1 MSPNSTTYSPI
12 DLGHNRNVS
21 PISAPT
27 PTRSNFHLVHLGFG
41 RPGLKSK
48 PAKLCGFP
56 DQPDRVGMRER
67 CDQAQ
72 MTLSELQRS
81 RGVEPPE
88 NPHTEILEAY
98 GYRQLMELVM
108 DIPSMGAKALNAVG
122 KAMSFRIGPLGAEA
136 APVVSKKTSFSKKL
150 SIDEFV
156 KKHVKDFEIWLS
168 PSAKDSEGLRGM
180 LVVIGEIHHDI
191 SIQTIIKKVMLG
203 FSRTQGDRLFTEG
216 GDEVLC
222 QQREKELKMEFGDC
236 RILEKDSTAYGYLI
250 KLVEELDLRLIDCV
264 SYIKEHIPSAQQDFE
279 VESTFHYIDFIK
291 RYASQLSSHAMPGFY
306 PLYAK
311 AEAAD
316 IRATKEGERLMDERN
331 LDMVNRMLNNLTEVG
346 VNYLIVG
353 ADHLKGMRE
362 QVKHR
367 RCIFMLPRSIVEH
380 NPSKSIIVDFKSEL

>member
-1 MSPNSTTYSPI
+1 
-12 DLGHNRNVS
+12 
-21 PISAPT
+21 
-27 PTRSNFHLVHLGFG
+27 
-41 RPGLKSK
+41 
-48 PAKLCGFP
+48 
-56 DQPDRVGMRER
+56 
-67 CDQAQ
+67 

-88 NPHTEILEAY
+88 NPHTEILEAC

-108 DIPSMGAKALNAVG
+108 DIPSIGAKALNAVG

-222 QQREKELKMEFGDC
+222 QQRE
-236 RILEKDSTAYGYLI
+236 
-250 KLVEELDLRLIDCV
+250 EEQ
-264 SYIKEHIPSAQQDFE
+264 HIPSAQQDFE

>member
-1 MSPNSTTYSPI
+1 MYSNSTSYTAIYPVHTCDSSS
-12 DLGHNRNVS
+12 NS
-21 PISAPT
+21 K
-27 PTRSNFHLVHLGFG
+27 PTRVIPALQQLNASIEQPV
-41 RPGLKSK
+41 LKSK
-48 PAKLCGFP
+48 PANYSVLP
-56 DQPDRVGMRER
+56 DQPDRTGMRER
-67 CDQAQ
+67 RDQAQ
-72 MTLSELQRS
+72 MTLLELQRS
-81 RGVEPPE
+81 RGVEPAE

-108 DIPSMGAKALNAVG
+108 GIPSMGAKALNAVG

-136 APVVSKKTSFSKKL
+136 APVASKKTLVSKKL

-168 PSAKDSEGLRGM
+168 PSAKNSEDLRGM
-180 LVVIGEIHHDI
+180 LVVIGEIHHDR
-191 SIQTIIKKVMLG
+191 SVQSSIKKVMLG

-222 QQREKELKMEFGDC
+222 QQREQELEMEFSDC
-236 RILEKDSTAYGYLI
+236 RILEKDSTAYGYLL

-279 VESTFHYIDFIK
+279 VESTFHYVDFIK
-291 RYASQLSSHAMPGFY
+291 RYASQLPSHAMLGFY

-316 IRATKEGERLMDERN
+316 VRATKEGDRLMEERN
-331 LDMVNRMLNNLTEVG
+331 LDMVNRMLNNLTGAG

-353 ADHLKGMRE
+353 ADHLKGIRE

-367 RCIFMLPRSIVEH
+367 RCIFILPRSIVEH
-380 NPSKSIIVDFKSEL
+380 NPSKSIKLDLKSEL

>member
-1 MSPNSTTYSPI
+1 
-12 DLGHNRNVS
+12 
-21 PISAPT
+21 
-27 PTRSNFHLVHLGFG
+27 
-41 RPGLKSK
+41 
-48 PAKLCGFP
+48 
-56 DQPDRVGMRER
+56 
-67 CDQAQ
+67 
-72 MTLSELQRS
+72 
-81 RGVEPPE
+81 
-88 NPHTEILEAY
+88 
-98 GYRQLMELVM
+98 ME
-108 DIPSMGAKALNAVG
+108 
-122 KAMSFRIGPLGAEA
+122 
-136 APVVSKKTSFSKKL
+136 
-150 SIDEFV
+150 
-156 KKHVKDFEIWLS
+156 DFEIWLS

-222 QQREKELKMEFGDC
+222 QQREEELKMEFGDR

-291 RYASQLSSHAMPGFY
+291 RYASQLPSHAMSGFY

-316 IRATKEGERLMDERN
+316 IRATKEGDRLMDERN
-331 LDMVNRMLNNLTEVG
+331 LDMVNRMLNNLTEAG

-353 ADHLKGMRE
+353 ADHLKGIRE
-362 QVKHR
+362 KVKHR
-367 RCIFMLPRSIVEH
+367 RCIFILPRSIVEH
-380 NPSKSIIVDFKSEL
+380 NPSKSIKLDLKSEL

>member
-1 MSPNSTTYSPI
+1 
-12 DLGHNRNVS
+12 
-21 PISAPT
+21 
-27 PTRSNFHLVHLGFG
+27 
-41 RPGLKSK
+41 
-48 PAKLCGFP
+48 
-56 DQPDRVGMRER
+56 MRKR

-72 MTLSELQRS
+72 MTLSGLQRS

-108 DIPSMGAKALNAVG
+108 DIPSMGAKALIAVG

-136 APVVSKKTSFSKKL
+136 APVASKKTPVSKKL

-168 PSAKDSEGLRGM
+168 PSAKDS
-180 LVVIGEIHHDI
+180 
-191 SIQTIIKKVMLG
+191 
-203 FSRTQGDRLFTEG
+203 EG